1 MFTWVNSEKGPK
13 LDYAGN
19 ALPDC
24 VVFSVKQHNLH
35 LKLKVFWFGGVIGSG
50 QSTGHTLAQHV
61 NGMTWWVNSPVLRD
75 TGHWNNI
82 PTVTSDSS
90 GRDKY
95 SKIYLHQIR
104 ILYIDLQRHA
114 LLKKTWHLWPSGFSR
129 KYPLHFPPSEGFQI
143 EPLSHPLPHEINLL
157 LQVWFVRW
165 PIPAEFLMTLQEIV
179 RKIFWHCKLCQYN
192 GSSDIKKSRYWTAS
206 LRYVFL
212 SMKPCSWLGQQL
224 CPRIRVEK
232 FSFEHWSKVTLQ
244 EVQSLVSNFAS

>member
-61 NGMTWWVNSPVLRD
+61 NGMTWWVNSPVLHD
-75 TGHWNNI
+75 TGHWNNT

-90 GRDKY
+90 GRGKY

-114 LLKKTWHLWPSGFSR
+114 FSYWRRHDIFDHLDFPENIHYISHHQKAFRLSRYPTPFLMKLTSFYKFGLWDGLSQQNFWWPSKR
-129 KYPLHFPPSEGFQI
+129 
-143 EPLSHPLPHEINLL
+143 
-157 LQVWFVRW
+157 
-165 PIPAEFLMTLQEIV
+165 
-179 RKIFWHCKLCQYN
+179 
-192 GSSDIKKSRYWTAS
+192 
-206 LRYVFL
+206 
-212 SMKPCSWLGQQL
+212 
-224 CPRIRVEK
+224 
-232 FSFEHWSKVTLQ
+232 
-244 EVQSLVSNFAS
+244 